1 MYLDR
6 PQVYPY
12 KMQNQR
18 ICDLN
23 FLTILTMKTLNI
35 IGCGN
40 VGKTLAH
47 LWVKHGVFQIQ
58 DVCNRSLE
66 SAQAAC
72 AFIGQ
77 GNPIHSYEDLRHAD
91 VFLIGTADQSI
102 TDCCELLVASNVLEA
117 GNIVFHCSG
126 ALPASILDS
135 AKKTGALIASI
146 HPIKSFADPS
156 LCITNFAGT
165 FCGAEGDADALDVLE
180 KSFQAIG
187 AQTLHVDSAN
197 KTFYHA
203 ASVVASNYLTSLLE
217 LSIQS
222 YVKAGLT
229 REQAL
234 KIIEPIAH
242 GTIKN
247 IIGLDTAR
255 ALTGPIARGDV
266 STVSTQLNAF
276 QDWKPEY
283 GDLYRLL
290 GGVALDLSVIKDA
303 ASPDSLD
310 KIAKLLK

>member
-1 MYLDR
+1 MTL
-6 PQVYPY
+6 
-12 KMQNQR
+12 K
-18 ICDLN
+18 
-23 FLTILTMKTLNI
+23 LNI

-47 LWVKHGVFQIQ
+47 LWFQHDIFQIQ
-58 DVCNRSLE
+58 DVCNRSLD
-66 SAQAAC
+66 SAQNAC

-77 GNPIHSYEDLRHAD
+77 GNPIQSFNDLRPAD

-102 TDCCELLVASNVLEA
+102 SDCCELLVESNVLQA

-126 ALPASILDS
+126 ALPASILNQ
-135 AKKTGALIASI
+135 AKSKGAFIASI

-165 FCGAEGDADALDVLE
+165 FCGAEGDEAALVALE
-180 KSFQAIG
+180 NAFQTIG
-187 AQTLHVDSAN
+187 GQILQIDSDN

-203 ASVVASNYLTSLLE
+203 ASVVASNYLTALLE

-229 REQAL
+229 RKQAL
-234 KIIEPIAH
+234 QIIEPIAH

-247 IIGLDTAR
+247 ISELDTAK

-266 STVSTQLNAF
+266 STVTTQLNAF
-276 QDWKPEY
+276 QTWKPEY
-283 GDLYRLL
+283 RELYRLL
-290 GGVALDLSVIKDA
+290 GGVALDLSMIKNSAHSDA
-303 ASPDSLD
+303 LDSL
-310 KIAKLLK
+310 AKLLK

>member
-1 MYLDR
+1 ML
-6 PQVYPY
+6 
-12 KMQNQR
+12 K
-18 ICDLN
+18 
-23 FLTILTMKTLNI
+23 LNI

-40 VGKTLAH
+40 VSKTLAH

-66 SAQAAC
+66 SAQNAC
-72 AFIGQ
+72 AFIGEGKPTQ
-77 GNPIHSYEDLRHAD
+77 SLNDLRSSD
-91 VFLIGTADQSI
+91 IFLIGTADQSI
-102 TDCCELLVASNVLEA
+102 ADCCELLVVSNVLQA

-135 AKKTGALIASI
+135 AKSAGTFVASI
-146 HPIKSFADPS
+146 HPIKSFANPN

-165 FCGAEGDADALDVLE
+165 FCGVEGDSTALEVLE
-180 KSFQAIG
+180 KAFQAIG
-187 AQTLHVDSAN
+187 GQTLDIDSAN

-203 ASVVASNYLTSLLE
+203 ASVVASNYLTALLE

-229 REQAL
+229 RAQAL
-234 KIIEPIAH
+234 LIIKPIAH

-247 IIGLDTAR
+247 IVELDTAR

-266 STVSTQLNAF
+266 ATVATQLNAF

-283 GDLYRLL
+283 GELYRLL
-290 GGVALDLSVIKDA
+290 GGVALDLSVIKDT
-303 ASPDSLD
+303 ASHESLGLLEN
-310 KIAKLLK
+310 LLK

>member
-1 MYLDR
+1 MAL
-6 PQVYPY
+6 
-12 KMQNQR
+12 K
-18 ICDLN
+18 
-23 FLTILTMKTLNI
+23 LNI
-35 IGCGN
+35 IGCGH
-40 VGKTLAH
+40 VGQTLAH

-66 SAQAAC
+66 SAQSAC
-72 AFIGQ
+72 FFIGQ
-77 GNPIHSYEDLRHAD
+77 GNPIQSLNDLRPAD
-91 VFLIGTADQSI
+91 VFLFGTADQSI
-102 TDCCELLVASNVLEA
+102 ADCCELLVASNVLQA

-126 ALPASILDS
+126 ALPASILNS
-135 AKKTGALIASI
+135 AKNAGALIASI

-165 FCGAEGDADALDVLE
+165 FCGAEGDSDALVELE
-180 KSFQAIG
+180 KAFQAIG
-187 AQTLHVDSAN
+187 GQTLQVDSAN

-203 ASVVASNYLTSLLE
+203 ASVVASNYLTALLE

-247 IIGLDTAR
+247 IIELDTAQ

-266 STVSTQLNAF
+266 STVATQLNAF
-276 QDWKPEY
+276 QDWKQEY
-283 GDLYRLL
+283 AELYRLL
-290 GGVALDLSVIKDA
+290 GGVTLDLSVIKDA
-303 ASPDSLD
+303 ASHESLDSLS
-310 KIAKLLK
+310 KLLK

>member
-1 MYLDR
+1 MALR
-6 PQVYPY
+6 
-12 KMQNQR
+12 
-18 ICDLN
+18 
-23 FLTILTMKTLNI
+23 LNI

-40 VGKTLAH
+40 VGKSLAH
-47 LWVKHGVFQIQ
+47 LWLKFGVFQIQ

-66 SAQAAC
+66 SAQNAC
-72 AFIGQ
+72 TFIGQ
-77 GNPIHSYEDLRHAD
+77 GNPIYSFDDLRPAD
-91 VFLIGTADQSI
+91 VFLIGTADQLI
-102 TDCCELLVASNVLEA
+102 ANCCELLVKSNVLQA

-135 AKKTGALIASI
+135 AKSAGAFIASI

-156 LCITNFAGT
+156 LCITNFVGT
-165 FCGAEGDADALDVLE
+165 FCGAEGDAAALIELE
-180 KSFQAIG
+180 KAFQAIG
-187 AQTLHVDSAN
+187 GQTLHVDSAN

-203 ASVVASNYLTSLLE
+203 ASVVASNYLTALLE

-222 YVKAGLT
+222 YVRAGLT

-247 IIGLDTAR
+247 IIELDTAR
-255 ALTGPIARGDV
+255 ALTGPIARGDI

-276 QDWKPEY
+276 NEWKPKY
-283 GDLYRLL
+283 GELYRLL

-303 ASPDSLD
+303 ASHESLESLT
-310 KIAKLLK
+310 KLLK